1 MVGSFDNSGSPT
13 IEIEVSGWNV
23 NTRRSFTA
31 IVDTGFTGFL
41 LLPILSAF
49 PVGLI
54 LHTTMGITLADG
66 STQNKLACLG
76 GIHFEG
82 QSEVGVIIVEEQ
94 NTDVLVGMEFL
105 KSFKLKL
112 TVDAVAGILQLEPN
126 QTSM

>member
-1 MVGSFDNSGSPT
+1 
-13 IEIEVSGWNV
+13 
-23 NTRRSFTA
+23 
-31 IVDTGFTGFL
+31 
-41 LLPILSAF
+41 
-49 PVGLI
+49 
-54 LHTTMGITLADG
+54 MGITLADG

>member
-23 NTRRSFTA
+23 NTKRSFTA

-112 TVDAVAGILQLEPN
+112 TVDAVAGILQLEPI
-126 QTSM
+126 QT